1 MKEHGHHHN
10 FNLRVLYYD
19 DGSPK
24 LKYGSTT
31 DCILWNVI
39 TLYYHEYVD
48 EGMCNL
54 FDIKKMVT
62 DSPSIMAP
70 YVNTCINFV
79 LNEMAAF
86 CNAHPVPD
94 PRPHKKGEMMP
105 LPIDE
110 FPIWFDNLEN
120 LISDLTWSGKD
131 RKILIGEVLPRLL
144 NSFEYT
150 YAEALALSDFS
161 VKDSDEV
168 DLIIEEV
175 IKLNPDIVANYKK
188 GKLGLINKLFGE
200 VMKLSGG
207 KIDVKTARSALEKKL
222 IEA

>member
-1 MKEHGHHHN
+1 
-10 FNLRVLYYD
+10 
-19 DGSPK
+19 
-24 LKYGSTT
+24 
-31 DCILWNVI
+31 
-39 TLYYHEYVD
+39 
-48 EGMCNL
+48 
-54 FDIKKMVT
+54 
-62 DSPSIMAP
+62 
-70 YVNTCINFV
+70 
-79 LNEMAAF
+79 
-86 CNAHPVPD
+86 
-94 PRPHKKGEMMP
+94 MMP